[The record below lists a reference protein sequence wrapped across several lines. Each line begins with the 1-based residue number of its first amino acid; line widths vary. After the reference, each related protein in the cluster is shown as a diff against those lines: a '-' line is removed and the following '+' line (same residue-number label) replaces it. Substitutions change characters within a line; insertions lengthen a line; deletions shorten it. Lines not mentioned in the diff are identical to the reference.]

1 MLALLWW
8 IGQRSVATAGSS
20 DNTVRSLRP
29 WALLGLLVLAV
40 QLVLG
45 ALTSANFAGPSCTVL
60 PGCNGDWASL
70 TNLMQGFDLFDRL
83 EVDDQGR
90 VIAGGVQKTL
100 HMAHRLGAIVTFVYL
115 AWLAVRAMK
124 LDNSL
129 RNTSISLLVFLFIQ
143 AGLGIAAVLTGLP
156 LLLVTAHNAVAAVL
170 LLTVVNLN
178 HLLLPT
184 GNPEIPQNG
193 Q

>member
-1 MLALLWW
+1 M
-8 IGQRSVATAGSS
+8 
-20 DNTVRSLRP
+20 
-29 WALLGLLVLAV
+29 
-40 QLVLG
+40 
-45 ALTSANFAGPSCTVL
+45 
-60 PGCNGDWASL
+60 
-70 TNLMQGFDLFDRL
+70 
-83 EVDDQGR
+83 
-90 VIAGGVQKTL
+90 
-100 HMAHRLGAIVTFVYL
+100 
-115 AWLAVRAMK
+115 AVRAMK

-184 GNPEIPQNG
+184 GNPEIPQHG